1 MSHDKAIAQSDAASN
16 CRLISNLNSRI
27 KTSWRRCQADH
38 GLEREGGRTDI
49 RVLSYTDLHER
60 RQRAEEFVRVAGG
73 GVHTLSRQLTD
84 LGYLVMLVDNAG
96 TALNVM
102 QSRDVEA
109 DYRKLGLVVG
119 AQWKEKRNGTS
130 GVGTCLVDR
139 RSILV
144 HRDDHFLREMSV
156 LSCSASPI
164 FDGQGEVIA
173 CLNATSL
180 YQTHAKEKELVT
192 LQLVKMMSRMTE
204 NAYFRYCYR
213 DYYLLS
219 ISYDQMHCNDA
230 MEALIAVDDNAEVVA
245 INQVARAGTLWP
257 WNDNVCGR
265 PLSKLKIMSFEE
277 LVHGNKTDY
286 TESCL
291 IDNNK
296 RSLYIRVSRGL
307 NYLKRTYEIK
317 PAGTKPNRKKS
328 SAVMGLSKLSGEDEH
343 LQKVV
348 KRLRRVLDKDI
359 SILITGETGTGKELW
374 AQAIHAESAR
384 ASKPFV
390 AMNCAA
396 IPESLIESE
405 LFGYEAGSFTGAK
418 QGGMKGKLLQAQGG
432 TIFLDEIGDMPYELQ
447 TRLLRVLAENEVVPL
462 GSSRAYDLDVQVI
475 SATHQ
480 SLNDK
485 IALGEFRED
494 LFFRLHGMSVKLQ
507 PLRQRGDLARLIEQ
521 IFQSENSGESVP
533 IEPAALARLLAYD
546 WPGNIRELKSAARL
560 TLALCDGSVIDEA
573 FLPDYLHERTG
584 SAGVFGGPCGRDES
598 GLRAGISEQQAIIQC
613 LNKNKWNVKKA
624 AAELS
629 LSRCTLYRKMKR
641 YQIVSPNKRCS

>member
-1 MSHDKAIAQSDAASN
+1 MSYSYTIAENDTASSR
-16 CRLISNLNSRI
+16 RLISNLNSRI
-27 KTSWRRCQADH
+27 KTSWQRCRADY
-38 GLEREGGRTDI
+38 GLDRDGGNTDV

-60 RQRAEEFVRVAGG
+60 RQRAEEFVRIAGG

-84 LGYLVMLVDNAG
+84 LGYLVMLVDNTG

-102 QSRDVEA
+102 QSCDVEA

-139 RSILV
+139 RSVLV
-144 HRDDHFLREMSV
+144 HRDEHFFRKMSV

-164 FDGQGEVIA
+164 FDGQGDVIA

-180 YQTHAKEKELVT
+180 YQTHAKEKELVS
-192 LQLVKMMSRMTE
+192 LQLVKMMSRMIE

-213 DYYLLS
+213 DHYLLN
-219 ISYDQMHCNDA
+219 IGYDQMHCNDV
-230 MEALIAVDDNAEVVA
+230 MEALVAVDDNAEVVA
-245 INQVARAGTLWP
+245 INQVARDSSLWP
-257 WNDNVCGR
+257 WSANVCGSSVSELR
-265 PLSKLKIMSFEE
+265 LMSFEE
-277 LVHGNKTDY
+277 LARGDKTDY

-291 IDNNK
+291 VDNSK
-296 RSLYIRVSRGL
+296 RNLYVRVSRPL
-307 NYLKRTYEIK
+307 NYLKRTYKIQI
-317 PAGTKPNRKKS
+317 AGTKSGPKKS
-328 SAVMGLSKLSGEDEH
+328 SSAMGLSKLQGEDEH
-343 LQKVV
+343 LQQLVERV
-348 KRLRRVLDKDI
+348 RLVLDKDI
-359 SILITGETGTGKELW
+359 PILITGETGTGKELW

-418 QGGMKGKLLQAQGG
+418 QGGMKGKLLQAQEG
-432 TIFLDEIGDMPYELQ
+432 TIFLDEIGDMPHGLQ

-462 GSSRAYDLDVQVI
+462 GSSKAYDLDVQVI

-480 SLNDK
+480 SLKDK
-485 IALGEFRED
+485 IALGEFRQD
-494 LFFRLHGMSVKLQ
+494 LFFRLHGMSLKLQ
-507 PLRQRGDLARLIEQ
+507 PLRQRGDLVHLIER
-521 IFQSENSGESVP
+521 IFRSENSGQSIP
-533 IEPAALARLLAYD
+533 IQPAALARLLAYD

-560 TLALCDGSVIDEA
+560 ALALCDGNVIDEA
-573 FLPDYLHERTG
+573 CLPDYLHRTTG
-584 SAGVFGGPCGRDES
+584 SVEELDSLYDCEQS
-598 GLRAGISEQQAIIQC
+598 GQGAGITEQQAMIQC
-613 LNKNKWNVKKA
+613 LNKNQWNVKQA

-629 LSRCTLYRKMKR
+629 LSRSTIYRKMKR
-641 YQIVSPNKRCS
+641 YRIVPPNKRCS